1 MISFYLLIRE
11 FGSSERGGRE
21 QKAAT
26 MHPVSKLSVH
36 ERRWFGRAAAGPQRF
51 LPTPVS

>member
-1 MISFYLLIRE
+1 MISFYLLL
-11 FGSSERGGRE
+11 RGVWFLGTRQGRE
-21 QKAAT
+21 QKAT
-26 MHPVSKLSVH
+26 VRPVFKLSVH